1 MNKSEFLG
9 VETSQLYMNHFMTIF
24 ALLIMIIQSSNKV
37 KLRSNEYEKYFISF
51 NKTINFK
58 EFIENYKYII
68 NLNLT

>member
-1 MNKSEFLG
+1 
-9 VETSQLYMNHFMTIF
+9 MNHFMIIF

-37 KLRSNEYEKYFISF
+37 KFRSNEYEKYFISF

-58 EFIENYKYII
+58 EFIENYKNII